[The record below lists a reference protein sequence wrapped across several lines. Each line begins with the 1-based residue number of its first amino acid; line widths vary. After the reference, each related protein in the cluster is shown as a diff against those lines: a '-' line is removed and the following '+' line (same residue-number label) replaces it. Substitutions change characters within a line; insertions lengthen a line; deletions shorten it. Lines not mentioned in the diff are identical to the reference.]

1 MVRDA
6 LAFGQ
11 LLDSLPSAETG
22 EVLDTLLARDGI
34 RIERI
39 VSHGQSTPE
48 GEWYD
53 QDTDE
58 WVVILRGAAK
68 LHLETENSPR
78 NLGPGDFVYLPAGCR
93 HRVTWTSPDEPTIWL
108 AIHMTASAG

>member
-6 LAFGQ
+6 LEFGQ
-11 LLDSLPSAETG
+11 LLQALPSAEAG

-53 QDTDE
+53 QKEDE
-58 WVVILRGAAK
+58 WVVVLRGAAK
-68 LHLETENSPR
+68 LLLEGEAAPR
-78 NLGPGDFVYLPAGCR
+78 ELNPGDFIYLPAGRR
-93 HRVTWTSPDEPTIWL
+93 HRVSWTTVDEPTVWL
-108 AIHMTASAG
+108 AIHMTPTED